1 MTLKKKKKKKNFFK
15 NRKINNT
22 DLDKNPRV
30 GGTPAKDKK
39 IKIIE
44 NTKNE
49 FTLMLLKSFKVFR
62 NLESNIKIKEKKI
75 KFIKI

>member
-15 NRKINNT
+15 NRKINNK
-22 DLDKNPRV
+22 DLDKNPIV